1 MNITRNENKSN
12 ERDCEDIQFQIKEIC
27 TTNQYLIT
35 YIDSVKKERVEYPKQ
50 NTLNFENIT
59 KIIVEIDSIT
69 AQRKKNGK
77 EVDCQEYRQIP
88 LNGNEE
94 NKSIIAGK
102 KMKQNKIK

>member
-1 MNITRNENKSN
+1 MNITRNENQSN

-69 AQRKKNGK
+69 AQR
-77 EVDCQEYRQIP
+77 
-88 LNGNEE
+88 
-94 NKSIIAGK
+94 GK
-102 KMKQNKIK
+102 KWERGRLSRISLDPSQWKRGK